1 MVDEFNFQDIDA
13 NSEDMNEELN
23 QILNMTSDQELN
35 SEFYLKKKIVFK
47 FFINAEYE
55 LDEFESIEEEY
66 NKKMMDY

>member
-1 MVDEFNFQDIDA
+1 
-13 NSEDMNEELN
+13 MNEELN